1 VTYDIR
7 SFAKEFS
14 YLKNGET
21 EKSKSMQVAGRVY
34 VKRSAGTKLYFYD
47 LGSDVSSP
55 SSSFHTIRIPFMGL
69 ATSGPQY

>member
-7 SFAKEFS
+7 NFAKEFS

-47 LGSDVSSP
+47 IGSDVCCPLHGCEAMRRPGSP
-55 SSSFHTIRIPFMGL
+55 RYEPR
-69 ATSGPQY
+69 Y